1 MPYQITSLDQQT
13 VFEISD
19 QQWQKNQAKYE
30 LLLRYLAVPIQED
43 QQQLW
48 LAVESL
54 DNIAACE
61 AFSFLCG
68 KPVEPVVIGQYAL
81 KQLLQSMR
89 NAVDTPNL
97 QETTLQQY
105 ATTTTSFTEET
116 TTSTANEPLI
126 QLFNHLLEQGLQLSA
141 SDIHLE
147 PLQKYFQI
155 RFRIDGVL
163 HKQDNL
169 SLHIGQRLNA
179 RLKLLARLD
188 INELRL
194 PQDGRFRFQTTFGET
209 LDIRLSSLP
218 TQYGEKIVLRLQ
230 PNTPVFADFTE
241 LGMTTKQAFLFAQ
254 ALSQP
259 QGLILVTGPTGSG
272 KSLTLYSGLH
282 RLNQESRHILT
293 AEDPIELQ
301 LDGIIQ
307 TQVNPLIG
315 LDFAT
320 LLRSFLR
327 QDPDVIMVGEI
338 RDQETAEIALRA
350 AQTGHLVLSTLHTNT
365 ALGAV
370 SRLQQL
376 GIAQHELANALQLVI
391 AQRLVRKRCQTCHT
405 QTADCHCVDG
415 YHGRTGIFQLLHYQQ
430 DQYITDYPTLFAAAQ
445 EKLQQHITTHAEL
458 ERVLGKEELLNGE
471 I

>member
-1 MPYQITSLDQQT
+1 MIYQVTSLDHQT
-13 VFEISD
+13 IIEISE
-19 QQWQKNQAKYE
+19 QQWQKNQQQIQ
-30 LLLRYLAVPIQED
+30 LLLRYLAVPLQED
-43 QQQLW
+43 EQQLW

-54 DNIAACE
+54 NNLAACE
-61 AFSFLCG
+61 AFAFLSG
-68 KPVEPVVIGQYAL
+68 KLVEPVVIGQYAL
-81 KQLLQSMR
+81 KQLLQ
-89 NAVDTPNL
+89 NL
-97 QETTLQQY
+97 QGTPQPLTLHENTLTTDY
-105 ATTTTSFTEET
+105 AASIQLTEDHV
-116 TTSTANEPLI
+116 AADPNEPLI
-126 QLFNHLLEQGLQLSA
+126 QLFNQLLEQGLQLTA

-147 PLQKYFQI
+147 PLAQHLQI

-163 HKQDNL
+163 QKQQTLPL
-169 SLHIGQRLNA
+169 SIGQRLNT

-230 PNTPVFADFTE
+230 HNTPVFTDFST
-241 LGMTTKQAFLFAQ
+241 LGMTEQQAKSFTQ
-254 ALSQP
+254 ALLQP

-282 RLNQESRHILT
+282 FLNQETRHILT

-307 TQVNPLIG
+307 TQINPVIG
-315 LDFAT
+315 LSFAT

-365 ALGAV
+365 AIGAI

-376 GIAQHELANALQLVI
+376 GITQHELENSLLLVI
-391 AQRLVRKRCQTCHT
+391 AQRLVRKCVPAT
-405 QTADCHCVDG
+405 QPDSSPH
-415 YHGRTGIFQLLHYQQ
+415 YRGRIGIFQLLHYQQ
-430 DQYITDYPTLFAAAQ
+430 NQFVTDYPSLFDAAKQ
-445 EKLQQHITTHAEL
+445 KLQQQITTLTEI
-458 ERVLGKEELLNGE
+458 ERVLGKEEHTNGDL
-471 I
+471 

>member
-1 MPYQITSLDQQT
+1 MTYQVTTIDQQHT
-13 VFEISD
+13 FTISE
-19 QQWQKNQAKYE
+19 QQWEKNQAQYE
-30 LLLRYLAVPIQED
+30 LLLRYLAVPLLED
-43 QQQLW
+43 EQQLW

-54 DNIAACE
+54 DNLAACE
-61 AFSFLCG
+61 AFAFLNG
-68 KPVEPVVIGQYAL
+68 KPVEPVIIGQYAL

-89 NAVDTPNL
+89 EVTDLSYLHEATFQHYSTPTE
-97 QETTLQQY
+97 QP
-105 ATTTTSFTEET
+105 TEEI
-116 TTSTANEPLI
+116 TAADPNEPLI
-126 QLFNHLLEQGLQLSA
+126 QLFNQLLEQGLQSKA

-147 PLQKYFQI
+147 PLHKSFQI

-163 HKQDNL
+163 QKQETL
-169 SLHIGQRLNA
+169 MPQIGQRLNA

-194 PQDGRFRFQTTFGET
+194 PQDGRFRYQTTFGET

-230 PNTPVFADFTE
+230 HNTPVFTDFTK
-241 LGMTTKQAFLFAQ
+241 LGMTAQQAAQ
-254 ALSQP
+254 FNHALAQP

-282 RLNQESRHILT
+282 HLNQESRHIVT

-307 TQVNPLIG
+307 TQVNHTIG
-315 LDFAT
+315 LNFAT

-327 QDPDVIMVGEI
+327 QDPDIIMVGEI

-365 ALGAV
+365 ALGAI

-376 GIAQHELANALQLVI
+376 GISQHELENSLLLVI
-391 AQRLVRKRCQTCHT
+391 AQRLVRKRCQRCLTPSS
-405 QTADCHCVDG
+405 DCACIDG
-415 YHGRTGIFQLLHYQQ
+415 YQGRTGIFQLLHYQQ
-430 DQYITDYPTLFAAAQ
+430 QQFTTDYPTLFAAAQ
-445 EKLQQHITTHAEL
+445 TKLQQQITTTAEL
-458 ERVLGKEELLNGE
+458 ERVLGKEELQDG
-471 I
+471 

>member
-1 MPYQITSLDQQT
+1 MSYQVTSLDHQT
-13 VFEISD
+13 VFEISE
-19 QQWQKNQAKYE
+19 QQWQRNQAQYD

-43 QQQLW
+43 KQQLW
-48 LAVESL
+48 LAIESL

-61 AFSFLCG
+61 TFSFLSG
-68 KPVEPVVIGQYAL
+68 KLIEPIVIGQYAL

-89 NAVDTPNL
+89 DDVSKPNIH
-97 QETTLQQY
+97 ETTLQQY
-105 ATTTTSFTEET
+105 TTTEQFNDET
-116 TTSTANEPLI
+116 TVVEPNEPLI
-126 QLFNHLLEQGLQLSA
+126 QLFNHLLEKSLQVSA

-147 PLQKYFQI
+147 PLQKSFQI

-163 HKQDNL
+163 QKQDSL
-169 SLHIGQRLNA
+169 SFQIGQRLNA

-188 INELRL
+188 INEIRL

-230 PNTPVFADFTE
+230 HNTPVFSDFSA
-241 LGMTTKQAFLFAQ
+241 LGMTAQQTLFFTR
-254 ALSQP
+254 ALAQP

-272 KSLTLYSGLH
+272 KSLTLYSALH
-282 RLNQESRHILT
+282 YLNKDSRHILT

-307 TQVNPLIG
+307 TQVNPLIN
-315 LDFAT
+315 LNFAA

-365 ALGAV
+365 AIGAI

-376 GIAQHELANALQLVI
+376 GITQHELANSLLLVI
-391 AQRLVRKRCQTCHT
+391 AQRLVRKRCQLCDSTSLNC
-405 QTADCHCVDG
+405 QCVDG
-415 YHGRTGIFQLLHYQQ
+415 YLGRIGVFQFLHYQNQ
-430 DQYITDYPTLFAAAQ
+430 QAITDYPTLFAAAQ
-445 EKLQQHITTHAEL
+445 EKLQQQMTTIAEL
-458 ERVLGKEELLNGE
+458 ERVLGTEEVFNGE

>member
-1 MPYQITSLDQQT
+1 MIYQVTSLDHQT
-13 VFEISD
+13 IIEISE
-19 QQWQKNQAKYE
+19 QQWQKNQQQIQ
-30 LLLRYLAVPIQED
+30 LLLRYLAVPLQED
-43 QQQLW
+43 EQQLW

-54 DNIAACE
+54 NNLAACE
-61 AFSFLCG
+61 AFAFLSG
-68 KPVEPVVIGQYAL
+68 KLVEPVVIGQYAL
-81 KQLLQSMR
+81 KQLLQ
-89 NAVDTPNL
+89 NL
-97 QETTLQQY
+97 QGTPQPLTLHENTLATDY
-105 ATTTTSFTEET
+105 AASIQLKEDHL
-116 TTSTANEPLI
+116 AADPNEPLI
-126 QLFNHLLEQGLQLSA
+126 QLFNQLLEQGLQLTA

-147 PLQKYFQI
+147 PLAQHLQI

-163 HKQDNL
+163 QKQQTL
-169 SLHIGQRLNA
+169 PLAIGQRLNA

-230 PNTPVFADFTE
+230 HNTPVFTDFST
-241 LGMTTKQAFLFAQ
+241 LGMTEQQAKSFTQ
-254 ALSQP
+254 ALLQP

-282 RLNQESRHILT
+282 FLNQETRHILT

-307 TQVNPLIG
+307 TQINPVIG
-315 LDFAT
+315 LSFAT

-365 ALGAV
+365 AIGAI

-376 GIAQHELANALQLVI
+376 GITQHELENSLLLVI
-391 AQRLVRKRCQTCHT
+391 AQRLVRKCIPAT
-405 QTADCHCVDG
+405 QSDS
-415 YHGRTGIFQLLHYQQ
+415 YPRYRGRIGIFQLLHYQQ
-430 DQYITDYPTLFAAAQ
+430 NQFVTDYPSLFDAAKQ
-445 EKLQQHITTHAEL
+445 KLQQKITTLTEI
-458 ERVLGKEELLNGE
+458 ERVLGKEEHTNGDL
-471 I
+471 

>member
-1 MPYQITSLDQQT
+1 MIYQVTSLDHQT
-13 VFEISD
+13 IIEISE
-19 QQWQKNQAKYE
+19 QQWQKNQQQIQ
-30 LLLRYLAVPIQED
+30 LLLRYLAVPLQED
-43 QQQLW
+43 EQQLW

-54 DNIAACE
+54 NNLAACE
-61 AFSFLCG
+61 AFAFLNG
-68 KPVEPVVIGQYAL
+68 KLVEPVVIGQYAL
-81 KQLLQSMR
+81 KQLLQ
-89 NAVDTPNL
+89 NL
-97 QETTLQQY
+97 QGTPQPLTLHENTLVTDY
-105 ATTTTSFTEET
+105 AASIQLTEDH
-116 TTSTANEPLI
+116 AAIDHNEPLI
-126 QLFNHLLEQGLQLSA
+126 QLFNQLLEQGLQLTA

-147 PLQKYFQI
+147 PLAQHLQI

-163 HKQDNL
+163 QKQQTLPL
-169 SLHIGQRLNA
+169 SIGQRLNT

-230 PNTPVFADFTE
+230 HNTPVFTDFST
-241 LGMTTKQAFLFAQ
+241 LGMTEQQAKSFTQ
-254 ALSQP
+254 ALLQP

-282 RLNQESRHILT
+282 FLNQETRHILT

-307 TQVNPLIG
+307 TQINPVIG
-315 LDFAT
+315 LTFAT

-365 ALGAV
+365 AIGAV

-376 GIAQHELANALQLVI
+376 GISQHELENSLLLVI
-391 AQRLVRKRCQTCHT
+391 AQRLVRKCVPAT
-405 QTADCHCVDG
+405 QSDSSPR
-415 YHGRTGIFQLLHYQQ
+415 YRGRIGIFQLLHYQQ
-430 DQYITDYPTLFAAAQ
+430 NQFVTDYPSLFDAAKQ
-445 EKLQQHITTHAEL
+445 KLQQKITTLTEI
-458 ERVLGKEELLNGE
+458 ERVLGKEEHTNGDL
-471 I
+471 

>member
-1 MPYQITSLDQQT
+1 MIYQVTSLDHQT
-13 VFEISD
+13 IIEISE
-19 QQWQKNQAKYE
+19 QQWQKNQQQIQ
-30 LLLRYLAVPIQED
+30 LLLRYLAVPLQED
-43 QQQLW
+43 EQQLW

-54 DNIAACE
+54 NNLAACE
-61 AFSFLCG
+61 AFAFLSG
-68 KPVEPVVIGQYAL
+68 KLVEPVVIGQYAL
-81 KQLLQSMR
+81 KQLLQ
-89 NAVDTPNL
+89 NL
-97 QETTLQQY
+97 QGTPQPLTLHENTLATDY
-105 ATTTTSFTEET
+105 AASIQLNEDHL
-116 TTSTANEPLI
+116 AADPNEPLI
-126 QLFNHLLEQGLQLSA
+126 LLFNQLLEQGLQLTA

-147 PLQKYFQI
+147 PLAQHLQI

-163 HKQDNL
+163 QKQQTLPL
-169 SLHIGQRLNA
+169 SIGQRLNT

-230 PNTPVFADFTE
+230 HNTPVFTDFSA
-241 LGMTTKQAFLFAQ
+241 LGMTEQQATSFTQ
-254 ALSQP
+254 ALLQP

-282 RLNQESRHILT
+282 FLNQETRHILT

-307 TQVNPLIG
+307 TQINPVIG
-315 LDFAT
+315 LTFAT

-365 ALGAV
+365 AIGAV

-376 GIAQHELANALQLVI
+376 GISQHELENSLLLVI
-391 AQRLVRKRCQTCHT
+391 AQRLVRKCVPAT
-405 QTADCHCVDG
+405 QSDSSPR
-415 YHGRTGIFQLLHYQQ
+415 YRGRIGIFQLLHYQQ
-430 DQYITDYPTLFAAAQ
+430 NQFVTDYPSLFDAAKQ
-445 EKLQQHITTHAEL
+445 KLQQKITTLTEI
-458 ERVLGKEELLNGE
+458 ERVLGKEEHTNGNL
-471 I
+471 